1 MRIAWFGWLAQ
12 HFGEYGYNDG
22 PLRAAIGTG
31 AVLVTAAL
39 VWFAL
44 HRNRPAAV
52 AAAGLTCAVGIGWLA
67 FH

>member
-1 MRIAWFGWLAQ
+1 MRIGWLAWLVR
-12 HFGEYGYNDG
+12 HFDEYGYSQG
-22 PLRAAIGTG
+22 LLRASIGTL

-39 VWFAL
+39 GWFAL

-52 AAAGLTCAVGIGWLA
+52 AVSGLICALGIGWLA

>member
-12 HFGEYGYNDG
+12 HFGEYGYSDG

-39 VWFAL
+39 AWLAL

-52 AAAGLTCAVGIGWLA
+52 AAAGLICAVGIGWLA

>member
-1 MRIAWFGWLAQ
+1 M
-12 HFGEYGYNDG
+12 
-22 PLRAAIGTG
+22 RAAIGTL

-52 AAAGLTCAVGIGWLA
+52 VAAGLTSALGIGWLA

>member
-1 MRIAWFGWLAQ
+1 MRFVWFSWLVRR
-12 HFGEYGYNDG
+12 FGEYGYSQG
-22 PLRAAIGTG
+22 LLRGAIGTA

-39 VWFAL
+39 LWFAL

-52 AAAGLTCAVGIGWLA
+52 AAAGLVSALGIGWLA

>member
-1 MRIAWFGWLAQ
+1 MRIAWFAWLAR
-12 HFGEYGYNDG
+12 HFGEYGYSDG
-22 PLRAAIGTG
+22 PLRAAIGTL

-39 VWFAL
+39 LWFAL

-52 AAAGLTCAVGIGWLA
+52 AAAGLTCALGIGWLA